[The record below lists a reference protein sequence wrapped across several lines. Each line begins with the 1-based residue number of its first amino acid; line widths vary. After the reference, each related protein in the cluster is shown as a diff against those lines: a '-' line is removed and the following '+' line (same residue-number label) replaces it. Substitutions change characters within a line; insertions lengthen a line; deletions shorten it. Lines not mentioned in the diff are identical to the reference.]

1 MDADLYLVLGVF
13 MAILAVPS
21 LLSAYSEGRAPRVGA
36 IFALAAGVL
45 IVTALNNKPGGYEI
59 QDIPQTVFRVIGRYL
74 G

>member
-45 IVTALNNKPGGYEI
+45 EMTMPDSPRSPTQRYR
-59 QDIPQTVFRVIGRYL
+59 RVR
-74 G
+74 